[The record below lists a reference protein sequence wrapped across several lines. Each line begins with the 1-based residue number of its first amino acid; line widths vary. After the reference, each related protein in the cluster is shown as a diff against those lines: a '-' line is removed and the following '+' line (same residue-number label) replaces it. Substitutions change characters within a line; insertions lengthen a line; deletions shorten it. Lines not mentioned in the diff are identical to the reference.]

1 MPYLF
6 ICLFVLLFVSRSFVV
21 QNLILHFSGTLIDNY
36 YSSHYLNTPFHQREI
51 IFHCL
56 FQFYIL
62 DVLRGNC
69 TVIVVFEWKR
79 PSETV
84 AKLHLSQCELGTQ
97 CQDSVVKEGWEDDMC
112 LRKQAV
118 RALLTADVSGG
129 QWSGHKNTASIFR
142 DVDFQSLKN
151 PGDGHSPNSTE

>member
-1 MPYLF
+1 MLFLTKNILDLFFFSVTKIAALVPHLF

-36 YSSHYLNTPFHQREI
+36 YSSRYLNTPFHPREV

-69 TVIVVFEWKR
+69 TVIVVFE
-79 PSETV
+79 
-84 AKLHLSQCELGTQ
+84 
-97 CQDSVVKEGWEDDMC
+97 
-112 LRKQAV
+112 
-118 RALLTADVSGG
+118 
-129 QWSGHKNTASIFR
+129 
-142 DVDFQSLKN
+142 
-151 PGDGHSPNSTE
+151 